1 MDVTVER
8 YMRRK
13 IVTDSA
19 SPQFFYLRQ
28 KPGTCKTV
36 DVDTLAAAIQKS
48 CAMTKGDVKHV
59 IEALV
64 EEVQENLVNGNKVK
78 LNLFGTF
85 HMTFCCPGVATSA
98 ECTVKNIDKVN
109 IRFLTDSSL
118 RLVNEANATTRSA
131 PNNITFQLYSPKD
144 EDVSSSGGN
153 SGGGDS
159 GGDGGIEDDP
169 LG

>member
-64 EEVQENLVNGNKVK
+64 EENLANGNKVK

-98 ECTVKNIDKVN
+98 ECTVKNIKRVN
-109 IRFLTDSSL
+109 IRFVPDKELK
-118 RLVNEANATTRSA
+118 LVNNSHAVTRSPA
-131 PNNITFQLYSPKD
+131 NVTFALEKPEDKD
-144 EDVSSSGGN
+144 GSSSGGN
-153 SGGGDS
+153 S